1 MRISKYARRLAKEL
15 FTLCRVE
22 GRLEEARVRQVV
34 HRLVT
39 GRPRGYAG
47 ILRHFLRLV
56 ELDLARRS
64 ARVESAHP
72 LPPDIRATLENALNR
87 RHGPALRLAFV
98 ENPALLGGLRVRVGS
113 DVYDGSVAGRLASLD
128 ARFQT

>member
-1 MRISKYARRLAKEL
+1 MRISKQARRMAKEL

-22 GRLEEARVRQVV
+22 GRLDEARVREVV
-34 HRLVT
+34 RRLVT
-39 GRPRGYAG
+39 SRPRGYAG
-47 ILRHFLRLV
+47 ILRHFQRLV

-72 LPPDIRATLENALNR
+72 LPPDIRMTLENALNR
-87 RHGPALRLAFV
+87 RHGPDLQIAFM

-113 DVYDGSVAGRLASLD
+113 DVYDGSVAGRLAALA
-128 ARFQT
+128 ARF